1 MDSFISYYDFGLEYL
16 NIYTTWW
23 ITQYETNPIH
33 VILETLL
40 IIFIIYVYFKRPS
53 AKKSQLSEHEIND
66 LIEEWVP
73 EPLVPD
79 DSNNSN
85 DNNNSSNTAMIAND
99 ISTDFLVVEGRKG
112 SVVSIQ
118 GLGDLIDM
126 ASFDFLGFATDESIK
141 QECVEVLRTYGCGSC
156 GPRGFYGTVDLHLEL
171 ENAIA
176 NFFNVE
182 ESIMY
187 SDSGS
192 TVASVVPAFSKRGDL
207 IICDQHVNDNLLTGM
222 LLSRSKIIVYKHND
236 MNDLERILVEI
247 KRKDAKTG
255 NSPKTQRR
263 FIVSEGLFRNTGQI
277 VNLPVLNKLKK
288 EHGCRLI
295 LDESLSFG
303 VLGKTGRGV
312 SEHFNMSI
320 DSIDILASSLATS
333 LGSVG
338 GFCIGNER
346 EVVDHQRLSG
356 AGYCFS
362 ASTPPFVAKAAT
374 VALEK
379 MAEHNYRLQHQLKL
393 NLNEILEGID
403 QIPQLSVT
411 SNENS
416 PIIHLRLS
424 NEWRTDDIRDEI
436 DALRSI
442 ANMVREDGIL
452 IVESKYVHS
461 AINLKAINVKIN
473 GNRRGKKLLT
483 PSFPETTLRIVT
495 SAMHKM
501 EDIDTLIKAL
511 DVAVNELFANN

>member
-1 MDSFISYYDFGLEYL
+1 MDTVTIYYDIGMDYL
-16 NIYTTWW
+16 NTYASWW
-23 ITQYETNPIH
+23 IMQYKTNPIH

-40 IIFIIYVYFKRPS
+40 IIFIVYVYFKRPS
-53 AKKSQLSEHEIND
+53 AKKSQLSPQEMDE
-66 LIEEWVP
+66 LIVEWEP
-73 EPLVPD
+73 EPLVP
-79 DSNNSN
+79 STENSDA
-85 DNNNSSNTAMIAND
+85 DNN
-99 ISTDFLVVEGRKG
+99 ISTDFFVVEGRQGAIVSVKG
-112 SVVSIQ
+112 V
-118 GLGDLIDM
+118 GDLVDM
-126 ASFDFLGFATDESIK
+126 ASFDFLGFSTDESIK

-176 NFFNVE
+176 RFFNVE

-207 IICDQHVNDNLLTGM
+207 ILCDEHVNDNLLTGM

-236 MNDLERILVEI
+236 MEDLERVLLDIQ
-247 KRKDAKTG
+247 KKDRRTG
-255 NSPKTQRR
+255 NSAQKQRR
-263 FIVSEGLFRNTGQI
+263 FIVAEGLFRNTGQI
-277 VNLPVLNKLKK
+277 VNLPKINELKK
-288 EHGCRLI
+288 QHGCRLI

-312 SEHFNMSI
+312 SEHFNMPI
-320 DSIDILASSLATS
+320 DSIDIMASSLATS

-379 MAEHNYRLQHQLKL
+379 MTENNFKLQHKLKV

-403 QIPQLSVT
+403 QIPQLLVT
-411 SNENS
+411 SDENS
-416 PIIHLRLS
+416 PIIHVRLAP
-424 NEWRTDDIRDEI
+424 EWRTGDVNDEI

-442 ANMVREDGIL
+442 ANMARDDGIL

-461 AINLKAINVKIN
+461 AVNLKAIKTKIGGN
-473 GNRRGKKLLT
+473 GRNIHKKNAPLC

-495 SAMHKM
+495 SALHEM
-501 EDIDTLIKAL
+501 EDIDTLIESL
-511 DVAVNELFANN
+511 DNSVNEIFANN